1 MKYFDRNRWSVFQED
16 EVMDSWGDR
25 GILLKGFTAFFF
37 FSSQQIETEAGLT
50 DGILILH
57 IMSLKQHHAF

>member
-1 MKYFDRNRWSVFQED
+1 
-16 EVMDSWGDR
+16 MDSGGDR

>member
-16 EVMDSWGDR
+16 EVMDSGGDR

-37 FSSQQIETEAGLT
+37 FFKPA
-50 DGILILH
+50 D
-57 IMSLKQHHAF
+57 